1 MSSETPF
8 PNLAGHQFMSL
19 TTFRRNGVAVPTP
32 VWFAERDGRLYV
44 TTQAQAGKAKRI
56 RATGRVTVA
65 PCTMRGEL
73 LGAVAEGQARILP
86 ESEAARASQIL
97 EDKYGQQFTDV
108 VARNPHAHRVFI
120 EIAPAS
126 EP

>member
-1 MSSETPF
+1 MLSEAAF

-19 TTFRRNGVAVPTP
+19 TTFRRNGLAVPTP

-56 RATGRVTVA
+56 RATPRVTVA

-73 LGAVAEGQARILP
+73 LGEAVAGQARLLA
-86 ESEAARASQIL
+86 ESEAPRAFDSL
-97 EDKYGQQFTDV
+97 HDKYGQQFTDV
-108 VARNPHAHRVFI
+108 VARNPNAQRVFI
-120 EIAPAS
+120 EITPAA
-126 EP
+126 